1 MVSDNDVKLRILQAA
16 KKLFA
21 QQGFNATTVRQIC
34 DEAGANVSLVSYYFG
49 GKDKVFEALFTEFF
63 PNELINEES
72 IQRLDPVRGI
82 QLLIREVTAYG
93 QQEPDMVSLLQQEII
108 MQSARMD
115 KVREYMIPVWS
126 LLHKWL
132 RVGREE
138 QLFHFRSLDH
148 TFMSVLGSIVFH
160 NKTFYFQQL
169 LDNNE
174 AEKEGFLEDLTHFIF
189 QAIGYVETDRSK

>member
-1 MVSDNDVKLRILQAA
+1 MVSDNGIKLRILQAA

-21 QQGFNATTVRQIC
+21 RQGFNATTVRQIC
-34 DEAGANVSLVSYYFG
+34 EEAGANVSLVSYYFG

-72 IQRLDPVRGI
+72 IQRLDPVAGI
-82 QLLIREVTAYG
+82 QLLIREVIAYG
-93 QQEPDMVSLLQQEII
+93 QQEPDMVSLLQQEIV
-108 MQSARMD
+108 MQSVRMD

-126 LLHKWL
+126 LLHNWL

-160 NKTFYFQQL
+160 NKTYHFQQL

-189 QAIGYVETDRSK
+189 QAIGYMETDRSK

>member
-1 MVSDNDVKLRILQAA
+1 MVSDNGIKLRILQAA

-21 QQGFNATTVRQIC
+21 RQGFNATTVRQIC
-34 DEAGANVSLVSYYFG
+34 EEAGANVSLVSYYFG

-93 QQEPDMVSLLQQEII
+93 QQEPDMVSLLQQEIV
-108 MQSARMD
+108 MQSVRMD

-126 LLHKWL
+126 LLHNWL

-160 NKTFYFQQL
+160 NKTYHFQQL

-189 QAIGYVETDRSK
+189 QAIGYMETDRSK